1 MGRAPNLIDRS
12 CDGYSSIVKML
23 VRRAVLGI
31 IFLGLAIVGTGDLLT
46 VTPSGFLPEEDQGAF
61 FMEMQLPEGASLN
74 RSLAVAERVERIVA
88 EAPGVATVSTVLGYS
103 FLNGLNQSNAG
114 VHDRVAEAVR

>member
-1 MGRAPNLIDRS
+1 
-12 CDGYSSIVKML
+12 ML

-31 IFLGLAIVGTGDLLT
+31 VFLGLAIAGTGYLFK

-74 RSLAVAERVERIVA
+74 RSLAVAERVERIVGEDA
-88 EAPGVATVSTVLGYS
+88 GGRRMSRPCWATA
-103 FLNGLNQSNAG
+103 F
-114 VHDRVAEAVR
+114 